1 LSTANEL
8 GRGPLLSG
16 SEGWILAGD
25 LTGEVIRGAIR
36 QLLLDREMWAGRTW
50 IIGILPRI
58 EHTPHVGLNGSCQC
72 PNYRI
77 HLSLLFGM
85 FLHVRIQLVKSLHV
99 RSIPII
105 ILMNGLT

>member
-8 GRGPLLSG
+8 GRGPLLRG
-16 SEGWILAGD
+16 SEGCILAGD
-25 LTGEVIRGAIR
+25 LTGEVIRGAICQFLSHGIKER
-36 QLLLDREMWAGRTW
+36 RTR

-72 PNYRI
+72 PNYRVD
-77 HLSLLFGM
+77 LSLFLRM